1 MQTLKTKTA
10 RFARQS
16 PVGRFLRH
24 YGEMVLAMVVGMVV
38 LGMPL
43 AAVLG
48 DDEMLMLVNMGV
60 SMTVPMVAWMR
71 YRGHGWQVTT
81 EMAAAMVVPTMAAM
95 TAFGTGLVDDFG
107 AVMLGEHVVMLLAM
121 AGAMLA
127 RPSEYL
133 HHDHGAAAAA

>member
-1 MQTLKTKTA
+1 
-10 RFARQS
+10 
-16 PVGRFLRH
+16 
-24 YGEMVLAMVVGMVV
+24 
-38 LGMPL
+38 
-43 AAVLG
+43 
-48 DDEMLMLVNMGV
+48 MGV

-81 EMAAAMVVPTMAAM
+81 EMAAAMVVPTLAAM
-95 TAFGTGLVDDFG
+95 TVFGTGLVDDFG

-133 HHDHGAAAAA
+133 HHDHGAAATA